1 MTLTASNLLRR
12 IEDTGPITL
21 VISGVEFYFNV
32 HSSYQVIRL
41 LVNANVNDQTDT
53 IQRIYVDNTSLR
65 EVSMHIA
72 DCLDRMVHNT
82 TMCWP
87 SILETLY
94 DLLRGHPEWTDA
106 LPNQG
111 E

>member
-1 MTLTASNLLRR
+1 MTMTAHNLLRR

-21 VISGVEFYFNV
+21 IISGVEFYFNI

-53 IQRIYVDNTSLR
+53 VQRIYVEETTIR
-65 EVSMHIA
+65 EISMHVA
-72 DCLDRMVHNT
+72 DCLDRMVHN
-82 TMCWP
+82 P
-87 SILETLY
+87 SIQWPAILEMLY
-94 DLLRGHPEWTDA
+94 DLLRGHPEWTR
-106 LPNQG
+106 PITNQ